1 MYLGHVLPLP
11 LFCCP
16 PPPPG
21 LWSLEPPRF
30 CLLSKENGR
39 NFGFHLKQELGGA
52 GPVVCRVE
60 PGTSAQRQG
69 LQEGDRILG
78 VNNHV
83 VEHEE
88 YAVVRLGWGSLWC
101 RSLAA
106 ALLSLG
112 EKLVGH
118 LPGYLG
124 AVSKPQ
130 PPLPPRTGFPGWN
143 VWVKASRELVPVVKH
158 RDSREAELARGAG
171 PDLTHMPSV

>member
-1 MYLGHVLPLP
+1 M
-11 LFCCP
+11 
-16 PPPPG
+16 
-21 LWSLEPPRF
+21 
-30 CLLSKENGR
+30 
-39 NFGFHLKQELGGA
+39 
-52 GPVVCRVE
+52 
-60 PGTSAQRQG
+60 
-69 LQEGDRILG
+69 
-78 VNNHV
+78 